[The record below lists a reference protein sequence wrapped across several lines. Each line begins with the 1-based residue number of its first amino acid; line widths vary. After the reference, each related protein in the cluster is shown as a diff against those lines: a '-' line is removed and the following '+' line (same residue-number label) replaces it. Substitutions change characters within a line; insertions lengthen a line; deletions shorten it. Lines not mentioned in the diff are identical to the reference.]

1 MKHLDLAT
9 DGGARGN
16 PGPAGIGAVI
26 RQSTHTVATI
36 KRFLGN
42 ATNNVA
48 EYEAVIAALTK
59 ARELGADSLTLHL
72 DSELICEQ
80 LNLRYKV
87 KHKDLQPRFVK
98 AWNLLQ
104 SFQKIK
110 IVHVPREHNKVADR
124 LVNEAIDEGIA
135 AQRNAPL
142 P

>member
-26 RQSTHTVATI
+26 RDGRRTVAMI
-36 KRFLGN
+36 KRFLGI

-48 EYEAVIAALTK
+48 EYEGVIAALEK
-59 ARELGADSLTLHL
+59 AKALGADSITLKL

-87 KHKDLQPRFVK
+87 KHKELQPRFLK

-104 SFQKIK
+104 GFRKTA
-110 IVHVPREHNKVADR
+110 VRHVPREQNRAADR
-124 LVNEAIDEGIA
+124 LVNEAIDEGIRA
-135 AQRNAPL
+135 HRT
-142 P
+142 